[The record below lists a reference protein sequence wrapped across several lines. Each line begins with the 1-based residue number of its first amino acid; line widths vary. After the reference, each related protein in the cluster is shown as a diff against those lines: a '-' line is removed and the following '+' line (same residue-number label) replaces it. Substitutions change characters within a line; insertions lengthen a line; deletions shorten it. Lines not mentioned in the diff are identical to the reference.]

1 MNYFHFRFSFFAFV
15 ALQLQ
20 LASIFNKLHTHAHF
34 LVAHVVV
41 VVVIAAALLL
51 LLLLLLLLHKYFVQ
65 ADLVANI
72 FRGLGLGYKKQLSH
86 SIRTTE

>member
-1 MNYFHFRFSFFAFV
+1 MSLLYCCC
-15 ALQLQ
+15 
-20 LASIFNKLHTHAHF
+20 T
-34 LVAHVVV
+34 VVV
-41 VVVIAAALLL
+41 VLLL
-51 LLLLLLLLHKYFVQ
+51 LLLLLLLLQLLLLHKYFVQ